1 MMSYFYRWEDFP
13 QKEISYLKGRPEA
26 SKLQIR
32 IMSTERIMITDIK
45 AQKGARVGVHHHEAE
60 QILFIFKGKMKV
72 TVGNEPPRII
82 GPGDI
87 QVCPS
92 NCPHGGEGIEDGEA
106 MEAVSPIRMDNFTGY
121 VTYHTFFEDKEK

>member
-1 MMSYFYRWEDFP
+1 MNYFYRWEDFP
-13 QKEISYLKGRPEA
+13 QKEISYLKGLPEA

-60 QILFIFKGKMKV
+60 QLLFIFKGKMKV
-72 TVGNEPPRII
+72 TVGDEPPRII

-92 NCPHGGEGIEDGEA
+92 NCPHGGEWIEDGEA

-121 VTYHTFFEDKEK
+121 VISHTFFEEKQK

>member
-1 MMSYFYRWEDFP
+1 MDYFYRWEDFP
-13 QKEISYLKGRPEA
+13 QKEISYLKGLPEA
-26 SKLQIR
+26 SKLKIR

-45 AQKGARVGVHHHEAE
+45 AEKGARVGVHHHEAE
-60 QILFIFKGKMKV
+60 QILFIFKGKFKA
-72 TVGNEPPRII
+72 TVAGETRII

-92 NCPHGGEGIEDGEA
+92 NCPHGGEWIEDGEA

-121 VTYHTFFEDKEK
+121 VISHTFFEDKHK